1 MWFINPAPCPLRA
14 RAPGAPDLAS
24 AARCPHLDG
33 LPEETT
39 AMNDNDVLHRFRLE
53 RAGVRGGFVRL
64 ESSWAEILQ
73 HAHHP
78 AALARLLGE
87 ALAASALL
95 TSTIKFDG
103 SLSIHL
109 RSGGPLRLLF
119 AECTSAGGLRGIV
132 RWEGDEPSGPPD
144 LRQPDAQLAITIEN
158 TQAAT
163 RYQGLVAVET
173 GSLAESLEG
182 YFRQSEQLPTR
193 IVLAQHDGRCGG
205 LILQR
210 VAEAGGIAAADDD
223 EGWNRVGHLLATMSG
238 AELLELPV
246 ETLLYRL
253 FHEEGVRLEPA
264 RPLLFACSCSQ
275 ERVAGMLRA
284 LGREES
290 EAALDERGMIE
301 VTCQFCGRP
310 YRLDRV
316 DLELALAAGPAPPAS
331 ATPQ

>member
-1 MWFINPAPCPLRA
+1 
-14 RAPGAPDLAS
+14 
-24 AARCPHLDG
+24 
-33 LPEETT
+33 
-39 AMNDNDVLHRFRLE
+39 MNDNDVLHRFRLE

-64 ESSWAEILQ
+64 ESSWADLLR

-78 AALARLLGE
+78 APLARLLGE

-95 TSTIKFDG
+95 TSTIKFEG
-103 SLSIHL
+103 GLSIHL
-109 RSGGPLRLLF
+109 RTGGPLRLLF
-119 AECTSAGGLRGIV
+119 AECTSAGGLRGIA
-132 RWEGDEPSGPPD
+132 RWEGDAPIGPPD

-158 TQAAT
+158 TQVAT

-173 GSLAESLEG
+173 GTFAGSLEG

-193 IVLAQHDGRCGG
+193 IVLCQHGTRCGG

-210 VAEAGGIAAADDD
+210 IAESGGIAAGDDD
-223 EGWNRVGHLLATMSG
+223 DGWNRVQHLLATMTE
-238 AELLELPV
+238 ADLLELPV

-264 RPLLFACSCSQ
+264 RPLAFACSCSRQ
-275 ERVAGMLRA
+275 RVAGMLRA

-290 EAALDERGMIE
+290 EAALDAQGIIE

-316 DLELALAAGPAPPAS
+316 DLELALTDAPAPPTTAR
-331 ATPQ
+331 TQ

>member
-1 MWFINPAPCPLRA
+1 
-14 RAPGAPDLAS
+14 
-24 AARCPHLDG
+24 
-33 LPEETT
+33 
-39 AMNDNDVLHRFRLE
+39 MNDNDVLHRFRLE
-53 RAGVRGGFVRL
+53 RAGVRGGFVRI
-64 ESSWAEILQ
+64 ESSWAEVLR
-73 HAHHP
+73 HARHP
-78 AALARLLGE
+78 LALASLLGE

-103 SLSIHL
+103 TLSIHL
-109 RSGGPLRLLF
+109 RTGGPLRLLF
-119 AECTSAGGLRGIV
+119 AECSSAGGLRGIAQ
-132 RWEGDEPSGPPD
+132 WEGADPVTRVD
-144 LRQPDAQLAITIEN
+144 LRQPDAQLAITIVN

-163 RYQGLVAVET
+163 RYQGLVAVEAGT
-173 GSLAESLEG
+173 LAESLEG

-193 IVLAQHDGRCGG
+193 IVLCQHGGRCGG

-210 VAEAGGIAAADDD
+210 VAESGGIAGADDD
-223 EGWNRVGHLLATMSG
+223 DGWNRVGHLLATMTE
-238 AELLELPV
+238 ADLVELPV

-264 RPLLFACSCSQ
+264 RPLVFTCSCSQ
-275 ERVAGMLRA
+275 ERVAGALRA

-290 EAALDERGMIE
+290 EAALDAQGIIE

-316 DLELALAAGPAPPAS
+316 DLELALAEAPVPPTT